1 MHQLAFSILPIESSC
16 LSFCGVMNTTWVY
29 MFLTLS
35 LFFFKFNEIIVG
47 YEYLFRALKN
57 SLSKQ
62 IVKRFV

>member
-1 MHQLAFSILPIESSC
+1 MGLHVPYP
-16 LSFCGVMNTTWVY
+16 LS
-29 MFLTLS
+29 
-35 LFFFKFNEIIVG
+35 FFFKFNEIIVG